1 MRGHNCAILPYDKPP
16 VKSSTH
22 ARRRNI
28 SSGVFRL
35 RCIPIPSS
43 RPAFGLTG
51 AALALAASN
60 GLAFLYRS
68 ITGQMYYRTVASYP
82 KTISGFL
89 LAFAVT
95 AAGTL
100 LWQHFVLKFV
110 LTGAV
115 LFIYCT
121 LYRAQLLK
129 LWNMG
134 LGILRGLLKK

>member
-1 MRGHNCAILPYDKPP
+1 M
-16 VKSSTH
+16 
-22 ARRRNI
+22 
-28 SSGVFRL
+28 
-35 RCIPIPSS
+35 
-43 RPAFGLTG
+43 
-51 AALALAASN
+51 
-60 GLAFLYRS
+60 
-68 ITGQMYYRTVASYP
+68 
-82 KTISGFL
+82 

-129 LWNMG
+129 LWNIG